1 MVNFVYLDIDD
12 ARTDSFQRRL
22 GFRVQPHMFLLDGS
36 GQVIEQ
42 WLGLVT
48 KGELEAALLAASA

>member
-12 ARTDSFQRRL
+12 ARTDSFQRQL

-48 KGELEAALLAASA
+48 KEELEAALLAVSA